1 MKLPESLKEHEDPQ
15 AFIKREW
22 ILKNLVMK
30 MIANIRI
37 ERSKPKMQDI
47 VHIMKS
53 HEKNGSEMTRGE
65 KEAVLDKIRHIFGV
79 K

>member
-1 MKLPESLKEHEDPQ
+1 
-15 AFIKREW
+15 
-22 ILKNLVMK
+22 MK